1 MKLVRRWC
9 KAKDVD
15 TGMTFILA
23 GHKYRVGYAVPAS
36 LSMMIYAKDLTL
48 NENVSIRMNPESVLE
63 VTYFKA
69 T

>member
-15 TGMTFILA
+15 TGMNFILA

-36 LSMMIYAKDLTL
+36 LSMMIYARDLTL
-48 NENVSIRMNPESVLE
+48 NENVSIRINPESVLE
-63 VTYFKA
+63 VVYFKA